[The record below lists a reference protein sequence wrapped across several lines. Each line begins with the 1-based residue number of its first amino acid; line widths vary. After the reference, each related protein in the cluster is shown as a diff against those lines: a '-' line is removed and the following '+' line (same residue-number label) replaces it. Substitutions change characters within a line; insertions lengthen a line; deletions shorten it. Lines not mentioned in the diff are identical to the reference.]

1 MGTGSMRWRMR
12 CLFVAA
18 GLVTAFIGT
27 QTRRDAGV
35 VKATVAPS
43 MPRLS
48 AVVHRTNG
56 YQIGAYY
63 FSGWA
68 HGQNDNL
75 SPMLTNSP
83 LRRYEPL
90 IGWYDD
96 SQRQVDRTIAQAAD
110 AGIDFFAFDWYD
122 VGRSPYLSD
131 QKLDEGIGYYLRSTR
146 RNRLNF
152 CINFVDQE
160 PFLPRP
166 RDWPRLVRRWLAYF
180 LQPDYVRVDGKPL
193 FVVFNPERMR
203 LIFKNSAGVHTALSY
218 LRAQA
223 RKVGL
228 PGVTVAVAT
237 RLTPTYNPGSVG
249 RLVAEGYD
257 VATGYNYHL
266 LGGEK
271 PGVAAPYAALVAE
284 NTALWDRIGQH
295 VPLPYIPVVT
305 SGWDQRFDQRQYR
318 HAVFY
323 SGRTSAA
330 FACYAAAARRWIDD
344 NPAQA
349 VPERIALV
357 YAWNEIGEGG
367 AIIPNHTDGYAYT
380 TALRAAF
387 TSPLA
392 PSC

>member
-131 QKLDEGIGYYLRSTR
+131 QKLDEGIGYYLRSAR

-166 RDWPRLVRRWLAYF
+166 RDWPRLV
-180 LQPDYVRVDGKPL
+180 
-193 FVVFNPERMR
+193 
-203 LIFKNSAGVHTALSY
+203 
-218 LRAQA
+218 
-223 RKVGL
+223 
-228 PGVTVAVAT
+228 
-237 RLTPTYNPGSVG
+237 
-249 RLVAEGYD
+249 
-257 VATGYNYHL
+257 
-266 LGGEK
+266 
-271 PGVAAPYAALVAE
+271 
-284 NTALWDRIGQH
+284 
-295 VPLPYIPVVT
+295 
-305 SGWDQRFDQRQYR
+305 
-318 HAVFY
+318 
-323 SGRTSAA
+323 
-330 FACYAAAARRWIDD
+330 
-344 NPAQA
+344 
-349 VPERIALV
+349 
-357 YAWNEIGEGG
+357 
-367 AIIPNHTDGYAYT
+367 
-380 TALRAAF
+380 
-387 TSPLA
+387 
-392 PSC
+392 